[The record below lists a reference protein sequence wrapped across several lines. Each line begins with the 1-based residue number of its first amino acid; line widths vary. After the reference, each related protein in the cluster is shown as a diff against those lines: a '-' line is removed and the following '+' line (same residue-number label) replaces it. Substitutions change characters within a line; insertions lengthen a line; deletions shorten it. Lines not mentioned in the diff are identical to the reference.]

1 MELVEFW
8 PNEDDGESACCD
20 DGVVTYGGNDQ
31 DDERIGWVD
40 VTDVD
45 VEGWVTDK
53 VAGWG
58 ITPKLVGVSPNKDD
72 GESACCNDRV
82 VTCGGNERVEREEG
96 WLDGTDDA
104 EEVQVTDV
112 VAEVLAE
119 LLESIIEIKRDDQ

>member
-20 DGVVTYGGNDQ
+20 DGVATYGGNDQ

-58 ITPKLVGVSPNKDD
+58 ITPKLVGVWPNKDD